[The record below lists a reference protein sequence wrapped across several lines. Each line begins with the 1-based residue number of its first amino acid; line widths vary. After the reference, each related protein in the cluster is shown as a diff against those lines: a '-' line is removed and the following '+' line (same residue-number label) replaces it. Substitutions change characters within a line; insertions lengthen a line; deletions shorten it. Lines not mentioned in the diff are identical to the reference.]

1 MPSYEYPC
9 GITVLSGLKRPLSGD
24 NIHREFPF
32 LINSMLIIAYGS
44 GVRPIIKSVVI
55 SVL

>member
-9 GITVLSGLKRPLSGD
+9 GITVLIGLKRPLSGD
-24 NIHREFPF
+24 NIHREIPCLF
-32 LINSMLIIAYGS
+32 NSMPLIAYGS
-44 GVRPIIKSVVI
+44 GVRPIIKRVVI